1 MSTRVLECVVA
12 ILFLYA
18 MVTYTSIWRSTK
30 RTRKVLPKNPCS
42 VASVTSLLVGSDLP
56 NITPPSTEYLS
67 NRQMREQGA
76 FRGRLFSLGWWD
88 ERQWFDMDIGK
99 ADE

>member
-1 MSTRVLECVVA
+1 MSMRLFKCVVA

-18 MVTYTSIWRSTK
+18 VVAYMGIWRSTK

-42 VASVTSLLVGSDLP
+42 VASVASLLVGSDLP

-76 FRGRLFSLGWWD
+76 FRGRLFSLRLWD
-88 ERQWFDMDIGK
+88 ERRWFDVDIGK